1 MTKVAIFDDHAVVR
15 MGLKYAIML
24 AGDMEL
30 AFEQEDGRNA
40 AALVLTEQPDVILL
54 DIRMPEVDGISA
66 LESILVVRPSAKVIM
81 LTTSEAEE
89 DVYRAIKLG
98 AKGYVVKDRDSSAI
112 LNAIRTVAEGGT
124 FFPDA
129 VKQVYRQRQM
139 MPDLTARETEVLQMI
154 AKGLSNHEIGHV
166 LGVGAETIKIHL
178 KHIFDKLAVAN
189 RAECVAEAIRR
200 GFMKL

>member
-15 MGLKYAIML
+15 MGLKYAIVL

-98 AKGYVVKDRDSSAI
+98 
-112 LNAIRTVAEGGT
+112 AEGGT